1 MRDVENGGKI
11 RAWDLQGVRKK
22 RSGHQGRLTG
32 GMKENQE
39 MRCKYLIGN
48 FIYSMYHIL
57 GIKKRQGFVIRR
69 TQVIHRSV
77 TISATL

>member
-1 MRDVENGGKI
+1 MGEKEEERG
-11 RAWDLQGVRKK
+11 
-22 RSGHQGRLTG
+22 SGHQGRLRG
-32 GMKENQE
+32 GMKNQG

-48 FIYSMYHIL
+48 FIYSMYHTL

-69 TQVIHRSV
+69 TQVSPRSV